1 MLRRGV
7 QLSSLLFLVGPH
19 APRGVDHLWGIGFD
33 ACEVGLASREIRLHW
48 KSPPPA
54 EHKRPAIQRLDH
66 GWGARFKTG
75 RVLLAL
81 AIDALL

>member
-54 EHKRPAIQRLDH
+54 EQQAA
-66 GWGARFKTG
+66 GNTKTRSWLG
-75 RVLLAL
+75 CPV
-81 AIDALL
+81 